1 MKRIF
6 TLLILS
12 LVFVVTGCT
21 KDNISGRIWSGEL
34 IRTEDRKSLS
44 EVCLRLSGD
53 TLQIYS
59 NAVFGLGNDTLRCI
73 RHQKERYTFVSAD
86 GTEFLMNFAWSG
98 DPEKGVEFLEVTGPD
113 YLIRLAPSVESDF
126 TPEMLSFYKRQ
137 QVPLETS
144 HYFSGRWS
152 GEIIRVSDEKSLS
165 PVCVDFVGDT
175 LKVFANAIFGKRNE
189 SLIFDGYYDNAYHFS
204 NDEGVF
210 ALSPDRS
217 GNHLILTGDNFLL
230 SLEPLV
236 EEWDDAIA
244 FYKAYDVSRN
254 PNDYLFGSYYGEG
267 VGRVPSAS
275 AMFYL
280 YGLSPQ
286 LMDVKICVALDFL
299 EGNRMRLTYDL
310 RFMDPQMI
318 LLLSLTGAKAS
329 DAAIKD
335 SKIYKYKIEDGMVR
349 VAKGKPKES
358 FRILPDGNLVLLGM
372 KIEVAE
378 YSDIVLYRR

>member
-1 MKRIF
+1 M
-6 TLLILS
+6 
-12 LVFVVTGCT
+12 
-21 KDNISGRIWSGEL
+21 
-34 IRTEDRKSLS
+34 
-44 EVCLRLSGD
+44 
-53 TLQIYS
+53 
-59 NAVFGLGNDTLRCI
+59 
-73 RHQKERYTFVSAD
+73 
-86 GTEFLMNFAWSG
+86 
-98 DPEKGVEFLEVTGPD
+98 
-113 YLIRLAPSVESDF
+113 
-126 TPEMLSFYKRQ
+126 
-137 QVPLETS
+137 
-144 HYFSGRWS
+144 
-152 GEIIRVSDEKSLS
+152 
-165 PVCVDFVGDT
+165 
-175 LKVFANAIFGKRNE
+175 
-189 SLIFDGYYDNAYHFS
+189 IFDGYHDNAYHFS

-210 ALSPDRS
+210 VLSPDRS

-230 SLEPLV
+230 SLEPLS

-280 YGLSPQ
+280 YGLSPH

-299 EGNRMRLTYDL
+299 EGNRMRLIYDL

-318 LLLSLTGAKAS
+318 LLLSLTGAKVS

-349 VAKGKPKES
+349 VAKGKTKES
-358 FRILPDGNLVLLGM
+358 FRILPDGNLVLFGM